1 MTLKSFVAAG
11 VGCGLCTVPAVMTQ
25 ESDAAL
31 PIRAE
36 VIITDESPRF
46 LEKDAPDSPV
56 RLTPIKVAEKGRY
69 GAQVKFYGCTPDQ
82 TGQCKAQVLYVLL
95 DSQGHQRFTSGWLR
109 LWYDRPPSPQGEFR
123 IGEEGMGGEIGGDPP
138 GSWEILSI
146 VRDQVSGLMSVSAAS
161 LQVPAPLLPVGGSG
175 ASHCHKD
182 ESVLFSCRTGA
193 KQVSVCSSPDFLR
206 KTGYLAYRFGRPGQ
220 RPEMDF
226 QSPGTNPADV
236 FSYFGSGYAKGTT
249 ALLQFSAGEFT
260 YQVFSENH
268 VFDWNGSGVVVN
280 RGKER
285 IAYSLCDDK
294 SIVNNLDQ
302 LRHFGFSGGEFTDF
316 LDHEPAK

>member
-11 VGCGLCTVPAVMTQ
+11 VGCGLCTVPAVMSQ

-46 LEKDAPDSPV
+46 LEKDGPDSPV

-69 GAQVKFYGCTPDQ
+69 GAQEKFYGCTPDQ

-109 LWYDRPPSPQGEFR
+109 LWYDRPPPPQGEFR

-193 KQVSVCSSPDFLR
+193 KQISVCSSPDFLR
-206 KTGYLAYRFGRPGQ
+206 KTGYLPTVSVVPASARKWISNLRVQTRQMFSRILVAGTPKAPQPCSSSPPASSLTRCLARTTFSIG
-220 RPEMDF
+220 MDL
-226 QSPGTNPADV
+226 V
-236 FSYFGSGYAKGTT
+236 
-249 ALLQFSAGEFT
+249 
-260 YQVFSENH
+260 
-268 VFDWNGSGVVVN
+268 WW
-280 RGKER
+280 
-285 IAYSLCDDK
+285 
-294 SIVNNLDQ
+294 
-302 LRHFGFSGGEFTDF
+302 
-316 LDHEPAK
+316 